1 MYSRLF
7 RKCKTPAL
15 RPPHRTFRAAGSCRW
30 KTTGAHTLQQIFFF
44 ILGVP
49 PGAFSRRPGVGLLRA
64 PRRSGNPFGRSA
76 ASGQCRRVR
85 RLPAPNAPASA
96 SLTHTPAPLSPS
108 SFALYLPSLF
118 GV

>member
-1 MYSRLF
+1 MQN
-7 RKCKTPAL
+7 T
-15 RPPHRTFRAAGSCRW
+15 RPPAFPQDFPRRRVLQMEDHRCPYPATN
-30 KTTGAHTLQQIFFF
+30 FFF

-76 ASGQCRRVR
+76 ASGQCRRGR
-85 RLPAPNAPASA
+85 PPAAPHAPPSA